1 MTATYDTALTAA
13 KDQVRLLIG
22 DTDVTDALLQ
32 DEEIA
37 YLLTQSASNVNVAS
51 VRACEAVAARFSRL
65 ADTQVDDV
73 RVSLSQR
80 AKGYREL
87 AATLRGRIALTGVT
101 LFAGGVSVGAKESA
115 EEDTDRVPPIFTRDM
130 HIVTDDGASPH
141 DGNDD

>member
-87 AATLRGRIALTGVT
+87 AATLRGRIATSVS
-101 LFAGGVSVGAKESA
+101 LFAGGISVSAKESA

-130 HIVTDDGASPH
+130 HVVTDDGAYPH
-141 DGNDD
+141 EQDDD